1 MLLLPTGSLVL
12 FILFIYSF
20 IYLCIYSFIYLLIF
34 YFLFI
39 YLFFFWG
46 GSVFGRTVRARDILA
61 CCDAS
66 LLIPVRSAR
75 ALQIVGTFSRG
86 SCLSNVQREVSTP
99 ERGDAPS
106 EQPNPPTGDAAAV
119 RRLNAP
125 RPPRDGL
132 PRPLDGT
139 TAGRREIVVYSGTC
153 DATWDLSTGSE
164 DLRASENSAHVGHF
178 CEVHVCSR
186 CWPSFMRKG
195 QKKTCCV
202 QLKYITK
209 DTKNSTNLA
218 LSHQAACE
226 LMGRHLEAS

>member
-1 MLLLPTGSLVL
+1 MPDQ
-12 FILFIYSF
+12 
-20 IYLCIYSFIYLLIF
+20 
-34 YFLFI
+34 
-39 YLFFFWG
+39 LFFCSAVARCWKIWAKQRR
-46 GSVFGRTVRARDILA
+46 VFCCLLSTAHAEDPLNIGRTMRARARDILA

-86 SCLSNVQREVSTP
+86 SCLCNVQREVSTP

-106 EQPNPPTGDAAAV
+106 EQSNPPTGDAAAV

-132 PRPLDGT
+132 LRPLDGT

-164 DLRASENSAHVGHF
+164 DLRASENSAHVDHF
-178 CEVHVCSR
+178 CEVHVCWR
-186 CWPSFMRKG
+186 SFMRKG
-195 QKKTCCV
+195 QQQKHV
-202 QLKYITK
+202 AF
-209 DTKNSTNLA
+209 S
-218 LSHQAACE
+218 
-226 LMGRHLEAS
+226 